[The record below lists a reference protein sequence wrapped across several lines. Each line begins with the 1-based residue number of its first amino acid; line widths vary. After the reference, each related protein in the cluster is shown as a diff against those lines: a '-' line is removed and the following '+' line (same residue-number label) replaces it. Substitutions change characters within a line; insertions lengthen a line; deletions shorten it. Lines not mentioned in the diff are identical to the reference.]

1 SDLLCSI
8 ALVVILSQVLVQRF
22 ISEQSSDAH
31 LINVS
36 GRQRMLSQKI
46 AKSALLLA
54 GSSEAARR
62 TLWLEEL
69 DSSLKEWSESH
80 RLLQGQQTMSQT
92 SSVLFV
98 AIDSSYR
105 SEEHTS
111 ELQSREKLVC
121 RLLLEKK

>member
-1 SDLLCSI
+1 MESNLRTSTEALKAKYAQLGVYYLIALCSL
-8 ALVVILSQVLVQRF
+8 ALVVILSLVLVQRF

-98 AIDSSYR
+98 AIDSS
-105 SEEHTS
+105 
-111 ELQSREKLVC
+111 
-121 RLLLEKK
+121 